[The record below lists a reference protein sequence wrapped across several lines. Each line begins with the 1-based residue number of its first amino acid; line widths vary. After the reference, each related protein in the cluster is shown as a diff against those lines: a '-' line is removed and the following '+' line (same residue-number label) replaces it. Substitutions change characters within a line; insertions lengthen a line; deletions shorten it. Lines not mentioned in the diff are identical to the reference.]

1 MQRLT
6 SLAHIGLREIE
17 RVFALLA
24 GAVVM
29 ILMLVVC
36 AEVVGRSAF
45 HQPIRGSIDIVSQ
58 LMALAAAGGIPYTQ
72 SRLGNV
78 RMTIL
83 TGRLSARPRWLLE
96 VLTYAI
102 AAWAVLVLMRGSNGF
117 LARAWRSGADT
128 AEIHIPTWIGIGF
141 VTIALTLLL
150 ARLVLQLAEALR
162 LLINPRSS
170 SRVFGIEP
178 PSIERSATRET

>member
-6 SLAHIGLREIE
+6 DLSHAGLSQLE
-17 RVFALLA
+17 RLLALLA

-36 AEVVGRSAF
+36 AEVLGRSAF
-45 HQPIRGSIDIVSQ
+45 NHPIRGSIDIVSQ

-96 VLTYAI
+96 VLTYAV
-102 AAWAVLVLMRGSNGF
+102 ASWAVLVLMRGSNGF
-117 LARAWRSGADT
+117 LSRAWRSGADT
-128 AEIHIPTWIGIGF
+128 AEIHIPTWIGISF
-141 VTIALTLLL
+141 VTVALGLLL
-150 ARLVLQLAEALR
+150 ARLLLQLIEALR
-162 LLINPRSS
+162 MLINPRSA
-170 SRVFGIEP
+170 SRVFGIERP
-178 PSIERSATRET
+178 TPGKD